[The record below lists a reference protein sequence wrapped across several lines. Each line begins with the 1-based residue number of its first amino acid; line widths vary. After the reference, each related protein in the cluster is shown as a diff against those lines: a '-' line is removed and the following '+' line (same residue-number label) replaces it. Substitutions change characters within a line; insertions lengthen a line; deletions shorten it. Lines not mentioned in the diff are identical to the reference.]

1 MKKQIL
7 VILGIF
13 IIILL
18 FVTYLL
24 YNYNKS
30 IKQAQSFNKEYE
42 QYYNKEIL
50 GIDLASLIT
59 KAMDYNQRSNIDK
72 DDKNRYYIETEKSIL
87 IEIKFLEK
95 EQTVKM
101 EDILSQGIEN
111 FNKFYKSVNFK
122 CTKIEY
128 HEQNKQVKSLYF
140 EQVEQ
145 T

>member
-30 IKQAQSFNKEYE
+30 IQQAQSFNKQYE
-42 QYYNKEIL
+42 QYYDKTIL
-50 GIDLASLIT
+50 GIDLASLIN
-59 KAMDYNQRSNIDK
+59 KSIDYNEKNNIDK
-72 DDKNRYYIETEKSIL
+72 DDKNRYYIQTENSIS

-95 EQTVKM
+95 EQSVKM
-101 EDILSQGIEN
+101 EDISLQGMEN
-111 FNKFYKSVNFK
+111 FNKYYKFANFK
-122 CTKIEY
+122 
-128 HEQNKQVKSLYF
+128 F
-140 EQVEQ
+140 
-145 T
+145 